1 MYSEVVS
8 LTKKLISFKS
18 ITPLD
23 DGVVDFLVNYLA
35 PHQFRC
41 KKLVFEDVT
50 NLYARYKS
58 EEPNF
63 CFAGHTD
70 VVPPGNNWSE
80 DPFNAII
87 KDGVLYGRGA
97 VDMKSAVAAFM
108 VASIEF
114 IEKYNFKGSIS
125 FLITGDEEAVAEN
138 GTVKIL
144 DYLKKNGEK
153 LDACI
158 VGEPTCPEKLG
169 DMIKYGRRGSLS
181 FDLTIFGKQGHVA
194 YPELAENPIDVLLKI
209 LKELKEFQLDKGT
222 DDFIPSNLEITDI
235 MVGNDISNVIPG
247 EANAKFNIRF
257 NNLHN
262 HESLRKLIDG
272 ICKKYS
278 KSYMLSDNLGSE
290 SFVNDK
296 ESIVINYLKSSI
308 EFITG
313 INPVLSTTGGTSDA
327 RFIKDHCQVVE
338 FGLVN
343 KTAHHVDENVLI
355 KDIDNLKN
363 IYFEFLK
370 RFFSVS

>member
-1 MYSEVVS
+1 
-8 LTKKLISFKS
+8 
-18 ITPLD
+18 
-23 DGVVDFLVNYLA
+23 
-35 PHQFRC
+35 
-41 KKLVFEDVT
+41 
-50 NLYARYKS
+50 
-58 EEPNF
+58 
-63 CFAGHTD
+63 
-70 VVPPGNNWSE
+70 
-80 DPFNAII
+80 
-87 KDGVLYGRGA
+87 
-97 VDMKSAVAAFM
+97 MKSAVAAFM